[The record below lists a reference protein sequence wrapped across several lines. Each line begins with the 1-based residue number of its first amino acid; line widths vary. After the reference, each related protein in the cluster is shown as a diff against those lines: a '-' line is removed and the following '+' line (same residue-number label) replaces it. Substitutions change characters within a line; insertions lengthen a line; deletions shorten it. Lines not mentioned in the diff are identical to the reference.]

1 MRYVVDIN
9 PITNLL
15 SDKNFFFGTGF
26 MGAEFSTKK
35 ELTELLRKYATIKK
49 NGIRYWRQYIKLSF
63 SLASTISSIKEEGN
77 RQAKENGVVNLFTA
91 CLAAKKDPFYG
102 IHIYYHPAGWVDEN
116 GNVFK
121 FAVEKGK
128 ELTPNY
134 GKLSN
139 ILKELGIEIEQ

>member
-1 MRYVVDIN
+1 MRYIIN
-9 PITNLL
+9 IDPITNLL
-15 SDKNFFFGTGF
+15 SDENFFFGTGF
-26 MGAEFSTKK
+26 MGAEFSTK
-35 ELTELLRKYATIKK
+35 EELLQLLHEYATFEKD
-49 NGIRYWRQYIKLSF
+49 GVRYWQKYIKLSF

-77 RQAKENGVVNLFTA
+77 RQAKENGIVNLFTA

-102 IHIYYHPAGWVDEN
+102 IHIYYHPVGWLDEN

-121 FAVEKGK
+121 FVVEKGK
-128 ELTPNY
+128 KLTPNY

>member
-1 MRYVVDIN
+1 MKYIININ
-9 PITNLL
+9 PINNLM
-15 SDKNFFFGTGF
+15 SDKDFFFGTGF
-26 MGAEFSTKK
+26 LGEEFSTKK
-35 ELTELLRKYATIKK
+35 ELCELIRKYVTIEKD
-49 NGIRYWRQYIKLSF
+49 GVRYWREYIKLSF

-77 RQAKENGVVNLFTA
+77 RQAKKNDVVNLFTA

-102 IHIYYHPAGWVDEN
+102 IHIYFRPAGWLDEN

-121 FAVEKGK
+121 FVVEKGE

>member
-1 MRYVVDIN
+1 MKYIVNIN
-9 PITNLL
+9 PITNLVN
-15 SDKNFFFGTGF
+15 DENFFFGTGF
-26 MGAEFSTKK
+26 LGAEFSTKE
-35 ELTELLRKYATIKK
+35 ELLELLRKYAFIKK
-49 NGIRYWRQYIKLSF
+49 DGVRYWPKYVRLSF

-121 FAVEKGK
+121 FMVEKGE
-128 ELTPNY
+128 ELTPYY
-134 GKLSN
+134 GRLFN
-139 ILKELGIEIEQ
+139 VLKELGIEIEQ